1 MASINFAGKT
11 TVCWLTTSF
20 MTRTTSKTTM
30 MRKGCTYTYVLL
42 SLAFIVVNIAT
53 LGNLAPWTDEVMF
66 LDTSY
71 NMAVHGSWE
80 TTAWYRT
87 AGQYPFSTY
96 PPLYQLL
103 ATAWIWLFG
112 GSLVVVR
119 SLNLL
124 ITFVLG
130 GACLQLMRHRQ
141 QASSTHSC
149 RTIGLPLTP
158 CTVALFTLLLWGTSE
173 MAWMYRNGRPDMLC
187 ALLFVF
193 AVKAID
199 SHLTDRSTT
208 TRIATIATSA
218 LLVCSGFQAAAYL
231 LSLWLFLFIVMK
243 GRRKEA
249 LRLLVL
255 LLTGLLLGVLF
266 VAIFMLAHGRL
277 MAFACS
283 ILPYSATLSALA
295 VKVLPWAGDVLG
307 IDATPYTQKLLALS
321 THTTFTERLASIVDY
336 RSFLL
341 LAAIA
346 LAAYASNFRDRLIKS
361 AFLSLLFALYVPVV
375 MTLAGRFPIY
385 YRWMAFLP
393 LLFAVTMIAARQ
405 RLWRIVFSMA
415 AVAMTVVGIR
425 SVLPNEHWNYANLQ
439 SFVRRQHFRRTDAV
453 VCPFSVFYA
462 MKPVCGTCYFAGI
475 FPTEFIG
482 HVDYIIEAHNGD
494 ECDQSITDYVGK
506 LRADS
511 TLIVTAIDSCENP
524 AFTLYHVQSKHE

>member
-1 MASINFAGKT
+1 MI
-11 TVCWLTTSF
+11 SF
-20 MTRTTSKTTM
+20 MTLSTSKTTM

-42 SLAFIVVNIAT
+42 SLAFIAVNIAT

>member
-1 MASINFAGKT
+1 M
-11 TVCWLTTSF
+11 TSF

-53 LGNLAPWTDEVMF
+53 LRNLAPWTDEVMF

-71 NMAVHGSWE
+71 NMAMHGSWA

-112 GSLVVVR
+112 GSLVAVR
-119 SLNLL
+119 SLNLF

-130 GACLQLMRHRQ
+130 GACLQLMMHHR
-141 QASSTHSC
+141 QASSPHYSQTA
-149 RTIGLPLTP
+149 GLPLMP
-158 CTVALFTLLLWGTSE
+158 WTVALFTLLLWGTSE

-187 ALLFVF
+187 ALMFVF
-193 AVKAID
+193 TVKAID

-208 TRIATIATSA
+208 TRIATVATSA
-218 LLVCSGFQAAAYL
+218 LLVCSGFQAAVYL

-249 LRLLVL
+249 FRLLAL

-266 VAIFMLAHGRL
+266 VSLFMLAHGRL

-295 VKVLPWAGDVLG
+295 VKVLPWTGDMLG
-307 IDATPYTQKLLALS
+307 FDATPFTQKLLALS
-321 THTTFTERLASIVDY
+321 THPTFTERLASIADY

-341 LAAIA
+341 LATIA
-346 LAAYASNFRDRLIKS
+346 LAAYASNFRDRLLKP
-361 AFLSLLFALYVPVV
+361 AFLLLLFALYVPVV

-385 YRWMAFLP
+385 YRWMVFLP

-405 RLWRIVFSMA
+405 RLWRIVFSVT
-415 AVAMTVVGIR
+415 AVAMTVVSIR
-425 SVLPNEHWNYANLQ
+425 SMMPDEHWHYANLQ
-439 SFVRRQHFRRTDAV
+439 SFVERQHFHRTASV

-462 MKPVCGTCYFAGI
+462 MKPACDTCYFVGI

-482 HVDYIIEAHNGD
+482 HIDYIIEAHDSN
-494 ECDQSITDYVGK
+494 EFDQPIRDYVGR
-506 LRADS
+506 LQAD
-511 TLIVTAIDSCENP
+511 TTIQLTAIDSCKKP
-524 AFTLYHVQSKHE
+524 AFTLYHVKSRHE